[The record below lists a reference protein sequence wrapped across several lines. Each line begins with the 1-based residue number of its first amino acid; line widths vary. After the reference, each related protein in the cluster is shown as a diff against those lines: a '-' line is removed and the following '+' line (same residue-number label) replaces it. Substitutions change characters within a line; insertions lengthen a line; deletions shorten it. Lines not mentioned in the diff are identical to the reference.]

1 MAYLVDIYKESDRH
15 KHFLIASDVPP
26 DAVDLAMK
34 MFMAGM
40 YCPAYWTIHRPT
52 VNEFVHIITHEH
64 WMLNDINNF
73 GEGWRETVRV
83 VHTHGCYPECR
94 FILVHHKNT
103 AHSEYFERSS
113 KQ

>member
-1 MAYLVDIYKESDRH
+1 MAYLVDIYKEFDRH
-15 KHFLIASDVPP
+15 KHVLVASDVPP
-26 DAVDLAMK
+26 DTVDLAMK

-52 VNEFVHIITHEH
+52 VNEFEH
-64 WMLNDINNF
+64 NTVMVDNLINS
-73 GEGWRETVRV
+73 GGGGRKTIRM

-103 AHSEYFERSS
+103 AHPD
-113 KQ
+113 